1 MYNVLVKLTRKKK
14 EQQMRNLYTYNGIVT
29 NVIDGDTLDI
39 EFDLGFNL
47 KFTERVRL
55 YGIDAYEPT
64 LRNGTTEEEKKL
76 GLEAKAYL
84 IDLLT
89 NQKVHVDTVKD
100 RKGKYG
106 RYLANISYDGMFI
119 NEELIKKGY
128 AVEYKA
134 DK

>member
-1 MYNVLVKLTRKKK
+1 
-14 EQQMRNLYTYNGIVT
+14 MRNLYTYNGIVT

-84 IDLLT
+84 IDRILD
-89 NQKVHVDTVKD
+89 KEVIIETVKD
-100 RKGKYG
+100 KKGKYG
-106 RYLANISYDGMFI
+106 RYLANVCHNGKMVSEMLV
-119 NEELIKKGY
+119 EKGY
-128 AVEYKA
+128 VKGKWVEKGVFSCSFGFMCFN
-134 DK
+134 

>member
-1 MYNVLVKLTRKKK
+1 
-14 EQQMRNLYTYNGIVT
+14 MRNLYTYNGIVT